1 MIQLENIG
9 VTFPNGTRALRGVN
23 LELSSDQF
31 TAIIGPS
38 GAGKSTLIRV
48 LNGLVR
54 PTEGRAWVDGFEL
67 GRARRTEIRNV
78 RRSIAM
84 VFQHANLV
92 HRLNALENV
101 LLGRMGYLPAWR
113 TSLRRYPRSDRDLA
127 YSLLGRV
134 GMAGHAYQR
143 ADTLS
148 GGEQQ
153 RVGIAR
159 ALAQQPRLLLADEP
173 IASLDLKSAALVMD
187 HIRHIHQSEGIA
199 VLVNLHNLGTV
210 RDYADRVIG
219 VRRGEIVFD
228 GSPQSLTDTVVKE
241 LYYEEDQEGESIQS
255 ALSENEHKAEDPQLL
270 VAR

>member
-1 MIQLENIG
+1 MIRLENVG
-9 VTFPNGTRALRGVN
+9 VTFPNGTRALSGVT
-23 LELSSDQF
+23 LDFDREQF

-54 PTEGRAWVDGFEL
+54 PTEGKAWVDDVEISSAS
-67 GRARRTEIRNV
+67 RSAIRTV

-84 VFQHANLV
+84 VFQQANLIS
-92 HRLNALENV
+92 RLSALENV

-113 TSLRRYPRSDRDLA
+113 TSLKLYPKADLALA
-127 YSLLGRV
+127 YSLLQRV
-134 GMAGHAYQR
+134 SMAENAYQR

-159 ALAQQPRLLLADEP
+159 ALAQEPSLLLADEP
-173 IASLDLKSAALVMD
+173 IAALDLKSAAQVMD
-187 HIRHIHQSEGIA
+187 HIRHIHQNDGIA

-210 RDYADRVIG
+210 RDYADRVVG
-219 VRRGEIVFD
+219 VRKGEVVFD
-228 GSPQSLTDTVVKE
+228 GPPAALTASVVRD
-241 LYYEEDQEGESIQS
+241 LYYEEEE
-255 ALSENEHKAEDPQLL
+255 EWEEHKGDMETVSGRGEREP
-270 VAR
+270 VAIPG

>member
-1 MIQLENIG
+1 MIKLENIG
-9 VTFPNGTRALRGVN
+9 VTFPNGTRALHNVS
-23 LELSSDQF
+23 LDLDSEQF

-54 PTEGRAWVDGFEL
+54 PTEGRVWVDGLEL
-67 GRARRTEIRNV
+67 GRARRTEIRHV
-78 RRSIAM
+78 RRSISM

-92 HRLNALENV
+92 HRLSALENV

-134 GMAGHAYQR
+134 GMADHAYQR

-173 IASLDLKSAALVMD
+173 IASLDLKSASLVMD

-219 VRRGEIVFD
+219 VRRGEVVFD
-228 GSPQSLTDTVVKE
+228 GPPQSLNDTVVKE
-241 LYYEEDQEGESIQS
+241 LYYEEEQEEEAIR
-255 ALSENEHKAEDPQLL
+255 AEQEEIERTTDDHRLL